1 MSLILESIFQDLY
14 ALGIDN
20 FAREV
25 FLLKKQGF
33 KVYIQCPSESIAR
46 FVFNNF
52 RHLSA
57 RYGVTEEMI
66 FSSYTEINAFKINV
80 LSNPCVL
87 VTHLPIESAWG
98 FVRFPLPDLNLMLPA
113 TPKLISHVLQK
124 LMLDRYIDCFDA
136 HVTQLVK
143 RIAELHGLEKSID
156 AIVQVALLAGFKGDE
171 SEACLYLETLLLKP
185 VAETDP
191 KTGAESTPQ
200 SPEDFFGQLLLRTN
214 EPHTLLK
221 VALSFYAVRLRGQ
234 SISRASRHLNI
245 SRTTLIQHLR
255 LAEKLNV
262 KTLFPSLTK
271 SHLSMHSQNAKRTNR
286 LQLSK

>member
-1 MSLILESIFQDLY
+1 MSMILESIFQDLY

-20 FAREV
+20 FASEV

-33 KVYIQCPSESIAR
+33 KVYIHCPSEAVAR

-52 RHLSA
+52 RHLSEK
-57 RYGVTEEMI
+57 YGVKEEVI
-66 FSSYTEINAFKINV
+66 FSTYAEISAFKINL
-80 LSNPCVL
+80 LSVPCVL
-87 VTHLPIESAWG
+87 VTHLPVESAWG
-98 FVRFPLPDLNLMLPA
+98 FVRFPLPDLNLMLPP

-124 LMLDRYIDCFDA
+124 LKLERYLDCFDA
-136 HVTQLVK
+136 HVTQLVR
-143 RIAELHGLEKSID
+143 RISELHGLEKSID

-171 SEACLYLETLLLKP
+171 GEARLYLETILLKP
-185 VAETDP
+185 TATTDP
-191 KTGAESTPQ
+191 KTGVVSTPQ

-214 EPHTLLK
+214 EPHTFLK

-234 SISRASRHLNI
+234 SVSRASRHLNI

-262 KTLFPSLTK
+262 KTLFPSLKKTYLSLSPQNTK
-271 SHLSMHSQNAKRTNR
+271 RSNR
-286 LQLSK
+286 LQVSK